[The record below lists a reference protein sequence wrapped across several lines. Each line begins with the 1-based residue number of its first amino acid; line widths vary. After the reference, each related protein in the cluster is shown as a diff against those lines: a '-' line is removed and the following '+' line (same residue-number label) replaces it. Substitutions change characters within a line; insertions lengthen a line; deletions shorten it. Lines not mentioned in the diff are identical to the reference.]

1 MLLRILS
8 SLAGV
13 ILFLTACQETSMTTS
28 YPAIPVSYPPTRTEA
43 IVDTYFSTPVA
54 DPYRWLE
61 IDTAAE
67 VEAWVKAQN
76 EVTFGYLDQIPFRTA
91 LRKRYEELF
100 NFPKVGAPNKAGD
113 YYFFSKNDGLQN
125 QAVIYIQK
133 GLEGKPEVFLDP
145 NTMSADG
152 TAAVEM
158 IGFSPD
164 NRYVAYSRSDAGSDW
179 SQIRIIE
186 IETRREL
193 DDRLDWVK
201 FSGAGWTDSGFFYSR
216 MPEPQPGMELSQ
228 ANQYHSV
235 YFHKLGDPQSA
246 DKLIYRN
253 EMAPQMYHWTTVT
266 EDLAYLV
273 LYASTGTDG
282 FETYVKDLRKSGSA
296 FQPLFTGFSHKNVV
310 VDHVDGHFLVHTDIQ
325 APNYRLIAI
334 DPARPDSS
342 NWTDV
347 IPEKEDLLTG
357 VTTGGGKLFANYLKN
372 ATTRVYRYDPD
383 GTNEQEI
390 QLPGLGSADGF
401 SGKQDDQV
409 LFYSYM
415 SFTDPGTIFRYDVA
429 SGTSDIFFRTE
440 LKFNPEDYEEKQVF
454 YKSADGTMVSMFLVH
469 KKDLIKDGNNPCY
482 LYSYGGFNVSLTPSF
497 STSRILLLEN
507 GGVFAMPNL
516 RGGGEYG
523 EEWHKAGMLDK
534 KQNVF
539 DDMIAA
545 AEYLIAE
552 GYTSS
557 SKLAIAGGSNGGLL
571 VGACV
576 NQRPDLFKVAFPA
589 VGVMDMLRYHKFT
602 VGWGWVPEY
611 GSSEDE
617 KMFPVLL
624 AYSPYH
630 NLKKG
635 TSYPATLVTT
645 ADHDDRVVPAHSF
658 KYAAM
663 LQACQAGDNPT
674 LIRIETSAG
683 HGAGKPTSKIIDEQ
697 ADIWS
702 FFFYNT
708 QTPVIYPTEK

>member
-1 MLLRILS
+1 M
-8 SLAGV
+8 
-13 ILFLTACQETSMTTS
+13 
-28 YPAIPVSYPPTRTEA
+28 
-43 IVDTYFSTPVA
+43 
-54 DPYRWLE
+54 
-61 IDTAAE
+61 
-67 VEAWVKAQN
+67 
-76 EVTFGYLDQIPFRTA
+76 
-91 LRKRYEELF
+91 
-100 NFPKVGAPNKAGD
+100 
-113 YYFFSKNDGLQN
+113 
-125 QAVIYIQK
+125 
-133 GLEGKPEVFLDP
+133 
-145 NTMSADG
+145 
-152 TAAVEM
+152 
-158 IGFSPD
+158 
-164 NRYVAYSRSDAGSDW
+164 
-179 SQIRIIE
+179 
-186 IETRREL
+186 
-193 DDRLDWVK
+193 
-201 FSGAGWTDSGFFYSR
+201 
-216 MPEPQPGMELSQ
+216 
-228 ANQYHSV
+228 
-235 YFHKLGDPQSA
+235 
-246 DKLIYRN
+246 
-253 EMAPQMYHWTTVT
+253 
-266 EDLAYLV
+266 
-273 LYASTGTDG
+273 
-282 FETYVKDLRKSGSA
+282 
-296 FQPLFTGFSHKNVV
+296 
-310 VDHVDGHFLVHTDIQ
+310 
-325 APNYRLIAI
+325 
-334 DPARPDSS
+334 
-342 NWTDV
+342 
-347 IPEKEDLLTG
+347 
-357 VTTGGGKLFANYLKN
+357 
-372 ATTRVYRYDPD
+372 YRYDPD

-624 AYSPYH
+624 AYSP
-630 NLKKG
+630 
-635 TSYPATLVTT
+635 TT
-645 ADHDDRVVPAHSF
+645 
-658 KYAAM
+658 
-663 LQACQAGDNPT
+663 
-674 LIRIETSAG
+674 
-683 HGAGKPTSKIIDEQ
+683 TSKRNQ
-697 ADIWS
+697 LS
-702 FFFYNT
+702 RH
-708 QTPVIYPTEK
+708 PGHHR